1 MDMGSISELIY
12 GDEVGVEDVALRT
25 YRTLYIHSLT
35 RWIDIAIEYLT
46 NCVCLQ
52 TCRRCLRA
60 LTTSRSPRIS
70 W

>member
-12 GDEVGVEDVALRT
+12 GDGVGVEDVALRT

-46 NCVCLQ
+46 NHVCLH
-52 TCRRCLRA
+52 TYGCCSRA